1 MNKGLKFLLSQEVL
15 GSIIVIIVSIIVFM
29 IIKDATLSYINK
41 KKKNASQNKKKRLS
55 ILYFI
60 VSILKYVI
68 FLIDVVIILSIFD
81 VDVSAFLAGLG
92 LFGVVIGLALQDM
105 LKDFIAGIFIIL
117 DSQYSVGDSVCIDD
131 FKGEVVA
138 VWLKCTKVR
147 NYSGDIKIFSNR
159 EINNVVNLSQS
170 NSKAIVDFTF
180 SSDESLVKLE
190 EAIKELGKRL
200 KNIPDAVGKLEYRGI
215 QQYGDSKIVLR
226 VKCDTKPTKQYT
238 VESEILREAKL
249 LFDEMDIKIK

>member
-1 MNKGLKFLLSQEVL
+1 M
-15 GSIIVIIVSIIVFM
+15 IV
-29 IIKDATLSYINK
+29 KDATIAYINK
-41 KKKNASQNKKKRLS
+41 KKKGANQNKKKRLS
-55 ILYFI
+55 ILYFC

-138 VWLKCTKVR
+138 VGLKCTKVR
-147 NYSGDIKIFSNR
+147 N
-159 EINNVVNLSQS
+159 
-170 NSKAIVDFTF
+170 
-180 SSDESLVKLE
+180 
-190 EAIKELGKRL
+190 
-200 KNIPDAVGKLEYRGI
+200 AVGKLEYRGV
-215 QQYGDSKIVLR
+215 QEYKDSKITIR

-238 VESEILREAKL
+238 VESAILREAKL
-249 LFDEMDIKIK
+249 LFDEMEIKIK

>member
-15 GSIIVIIVSIIVFM
+15 GSVIVIVISIIVFM
-29 IIKDATLSYINK
+29 IVKDATIAYINK
-41 KKKNASQNKKKRLS
+41 KKKGANQNKKKRLS
-55 ILYFI
+55 ILYFC

-138 VWLKCTKVR
+138 VGLKCTKVR

-159 EINNVVNLSQS
+159 EISNVVNLSQS

-180 SSDESLVKLE
+180 SSDVSLVKLE
-190 EAIKELGKRL
+190 EAVEKLSKRL
-200 KNIPDAVGKLEYRGI
+200 KNIPDAVGKLEYRGV
-215 QQYGDSKIVLR
+215 QEYQDSKITIR

-249 LFDEMDIKIK
+249 LFDEMEIKIK

>member
-55 ILYFI
+55 ILYFV

-131 FKGEVVA
+131 FKG
-138 VWLKCTKVR
+138 
-147 NYSGDIKIFSNR
+147 
-159 EINNVVNLSQS
+159 
-170 NSKAIVDFTF
+170 
-180 SSDESLVKLE
+180 
-190 EAIKELGKRL
+190 
-200 KNIPDAVGKLEYRGI
+200 
-215 QQYGDSKIVLR
+215 
-226 VKCDTKPTKQYT
+226 
-238 VESEILREAKL
+238 
-249 LFDEMDIKIK
+249 

>member
-117 DSQYSVGDSVCIDD
+117 DSQYSVGDSGCIDD

-138 VWLKCTKVR
+138 V
-147 NYSGDIKIFSNR
+147 G
-159 EINNVVNLSQS
+159 
-170 NSKAIVDFTF
+170 
-180 SSDESLVKLE
+180 
-190 EAIKELGKRL
+190 
-200 KNIPDAVGKLEYRGI
+200 
-215 QQYGDSKIVLR
+215 
-226 VKCDTKPTKQYT
+226 
-238 VESEILREAKL
+238 
-249 LFDEMDIKIK
+249 

>member
-1 MNKGLKFLLSQEVL
+1 MYWWFQ
-15 GSIIVIIVSIIVFM
+15 
-29 IIKDATLSYINK
+29 
-41 KKKNASQNKKKRLS
+41 
-55 ILYFI
+55 
-60 VSILKYVI
+60 
-68 FLIDVVIILSIFD
+68 
-81 VDVSAFLAGLG
+81 
-92 LFGVVIGLALQDM
+92 
-105 LKDFIAGIFIIL
+105 
-117 DSQYSVGDSVCIDD
+117 
-131 FKGEVVA
+131 GEVVA
-138 VWLKCTKVR
+138 VGLKCTKVR